1 MLQSIPP
8 LSLNPCNNNLTKAE
22 QIIKGT
28 LPSAPET
35 LFPTVATTNFTTIIS
50 ALGPSTFY
58 RTPNLEVST
67 FYTTLLT
74 YLSAPS
80 FPQKPYI
87 LALST
92 PSFPSKEDRFSLL
105 LWFATRLL
113 WLLVPGAYHDVRAN
127 ANVFLEFAA
136 KQDRGEE
143 VRWTVY
149 RVGNLSDE
157 VKVKGEGE
165 GEKKVTRAGYIGDAK
180 TGLYVCREGI
190 ARWLI
195 GQAKA
200 VAAGTEEAQEGN
212 LGLKWVAKVPLLSDV

>member
-1 MLQSIPP
+1 V
-8 LSLNPCNNNLTKAE
+8 
-22 QIIKGT
+22 
-28 LPSAPET
+28 PSAPET
-35 LFPTVATTNFTTIIS
+35 LFPTLATTNFTTIIS
-50 ALGPSTFY
+50 ALGPTTFY

-67 FYTTLLT
+67 FYTTLLN
-74 YLSAPS
+74 YLSSPA

-105 LWFATRLL
+105 LWFVASLL
-113 WLLVPGAYHDVRAN
+113 WLLIPGPYHDVRAN

-136 KQDRGEE
+136 KKDGGAE

-149 RVGNLSDE
+149 RVGTLSDE
-157 VKVKGEGE
+157 AKLKGEGE
-165 GEKKVTRAGYIGDAK
+165 GEKKVARAGYFGDGK
-180 TGLYVCREGI
+180 SGLYVRREGI

-195 GQAKA
+195 GQAEA

-212 LGLKWVAKVPLLSDV
+212 LGLKWVGKVPVLSDA